1 MLHGDETLVEAC
13 RSAIFDE
20 MGKLGGDGGVVAL
33 DATGTIALVCNSAG
47 MFRAWSSPDGRG
59 VSMFGA
65 TLEGTVEV
73 K

>member
-1 MLHGDETLVEAC
+1 
-13 RSAIFDE
+13 
-20 MGKLGGDGGVVAL
+20 MGELGGDGGVVAL
-33 DATGTIALVCNSAG
+33 DASGTIALVFNSAG

-73 K
+73 Q